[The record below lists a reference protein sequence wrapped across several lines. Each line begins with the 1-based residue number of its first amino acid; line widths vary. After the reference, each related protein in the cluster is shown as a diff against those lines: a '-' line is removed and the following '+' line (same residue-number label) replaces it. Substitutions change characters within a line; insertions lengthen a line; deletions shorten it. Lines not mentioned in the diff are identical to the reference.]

1 MEFTG
6 QIIKVLPKRSGTS
19 ERTGNAWETQGFIF
33 EYKEHDTDPWHDRVY
48 LETFDTNIM
57 ANLVEGAV
65 AKVGF
70 RHKTDEYN
78 GRTYNRVQMNSFE
91 LIGKP
96 MEATAQPANQPTQD
110 ANGQQGVQQSAQGNQ
125 DAQQATFPP
134 KVDANVNRIN
144 KEGGFYDLPF

>member
-48 LETFDTNIM
+48 LETFDSNIM
-57 ANLVEGAV
+57 ANLVEGAI
-65 AKVGF
+65 AKIGF
-70 RHKTDEYN
+70 RHKTEDYN

-96 MEATAQPANQPTQD
+96 MEATAQPANQAAQG
-110 ANGQQGVQQSAQGNQ
+110 ANGQHGGQQSTQGNQ
-125 DAQQATFPP
+125 GAQPAPFPP
-134 KVDANVNRIN
+134 QVDQNGNPIN
-144 KEGGFYDLPF
+144 NEGGKDDLPF

>member
-19 ERTGNAWETQGFIF
+19 ERTGNQWETQGFVF

-57 ANLVEGAV
+57 ANLVEGAI
-65 AKVGF
+65 AKIGF
-70 RHKTDEYN
+70 RHKTDDYN

-91 LIGKP
+91 LVGKP
-96 MEATAQPANQPTQD
+96 MESQQPAQGENGQSVGQQPTPQPQGQQQAPFPPQVD
-110 ANGQQGVQQSAQGNQ
+110 ANGNPQNQ
-125 DAQQATFPP
+125 
-134 KVDANVNRIN
+134 
-144 KEGGFYDLPF
+144 EGEKDDLPF